1 MNWEKVS
8 SLSGEATS
16 DSYSRVN
23 QPNCQL
29 GLLCFHFPLLVAL
42 CAQCF
47 WLEHSP
53 PPGRHWE
60 SIQLNPNSKN
70 EAVLSLGLDQL
81 LGHLSPPT
89 CMNIGVGSKKPPR
102 YYNSLLRKSI
112 DKWRVRTVQVFPHL
126 FSISCIWQN
135 ASFPLYFILTA
146 IRSFLDAR
154 ERI

>member
-1 MNWEKVS
+1 MNWKKVS
-8 SLSGEATS
+8 SLPGEATS

-29 GLLCFHFPLLVAL
+29 GLLCFHFPLLFAL

-53 PPGRHWE
+53 APGRHWE
-60 SIQLNPNSKN
+60 SIQLNPNSQN

-89 CMNIGVGSKKPPR
+89 WMNISVGSKKPPITITL
-102 YYNSLLRKSI
+102 YSEKALTSEEHVLFKFFHTYFPFHAFDKMLLFHCTLS
-112 DKWRVRTVQVFPHL
+112 
-126 FSISCIWQN
+126 WQP
-135 ASFPLYFILTA
+135 SDH
-146 IRSFLDAR
+146 S
-154 ERI
+154 